1 MDGVYEALVVTVA
14 AFVGISVPCLL
25 VAFLCRHRKNR
36 LLEPDHRC
44 SSSSSLP
51 ISAPVGIS
59 SELSSSWSLYMAP
72 EIREGVGASVKA
84 DVYSFGVLMMETVT
98 GRRPSWPMK
107 NIRGKEVELLK
118 WAREK
123 VEAGISSEIADHRM
137 GLEGEKETKEVKTF
151 LDIAQSCTEESP
163 KYRPTMKEV
172 VERLNR
178 L

>member
-1 MDGVYEALVVTVA
+1 RPRSPSCTTTATR
-14 AFVGISVPCLL
+14 PCST
-25 VAFLCRHRKNR
+25 AT
-36 LLEPDHRC
+36 
-44 SSSSSLP
+44 SSPATCYSTRGSRPSSP
-51 ISAPVGIS
+51 ISAMRGLSPAVLPRRS
-59 SELSSSWSLYMAP
+59 SARRPPAQRGYMAP